1 MVGYLREGLLSLKRY
16 ILCVGLVMASC
27 SGALAANDGVPA
39 GAPAG
44 TADTA
49 QGAVPAP
56 AQAGT
61 SERTDAPGTRTCR
74 QAKAK
79 SRPQLTPEQKA
90 QRKAA
95 RQAMHAGKTSEGVAQ
110 GTSKA
115 HKPRPAKAPL
125 C

>member
-1 MVGYLREGLLSLKRY
+1 MLRWLRERLLSLKRY

-27 SGALAANDGVPA
+27 TGALAANDGVPT

-44 TADTA
+44 PADTP

-56 AQAGT
+56 AQTGAR
-61 SERTDAPGTRTCR
+61 ERTDASGSRDCR

-79 SRPQLTPEQKA
+79 AHPRLTQEQKA

-95 RQAMHAGKTSEGVAQ
+95 QQAMRDPEAPEGAARGATKV
-110 GTSKA
+110 